1 MVEAKSK
8 YFLESAQLRISSLRF
23 GRLPGTLPVLNMTTE
38 APTAIHFER
47 SLNWFDANRQKLI
60 KIAIVA
66 AIGALVVSYYVWSS
80 NQQETNASAALSDVK
95 PGAGA
100 ADDYLKL
107 ASQYP
112 KTTAAPRAVLLAAGD
127 LFATGKYTEAQAQ
140 FERLLR
146 DYTDSPFRVPALLGV
161 AASLDAQGNIA
172 EATTRYSDIIQ
183 RYSKDAAT
191 AQAKSALARLHEIA
205 GKPALALALYEDL
218 QKTEAYNSFGLEA
231 NIRRLALLAK
241 YPELAKATAPVVSP
255 K

>member
-1 MVEAKSK
+1 
-8 YFLESAQLRISSLRF
+8 
-23 GRLPGTLPVLNMTTE
+23 MTTE

-60 KIAIVA
+60 KLAIVA
-66 AIGALVVSYYVWSS
+66 AIGALVVSYYVWNS

-107 ASQYP
+107 ASRYP

-127 LFATGKYTEAQAQ
+127 LFATGNYSKAQAQ
-140 FERLLR
+140 FERLLGE
-146 DYTDSPFRVPALLGV
+146 YTDSPFRVQALLGV
-161 AASLDAQGNIA
+161 AASLDAQGNA
-172 EATTRYSDIIQ
+172 ADATSRYSDIIQ
-183 RYSKDAAT
+183 RYSKDSAA
-191 AQAKSALARLHEIA
+191 AQAKSALARLHEAA
-205 GKPALALALYEDL
+205 GKPELALALYEDL

-241 YPELAKATAPVVSP
+241 HPELAKTKAPAVGS